1 MTRPIYMDYHAT
13 TPVDPGV
20 LEAMLPFFQEKFGNP
35 ASRNHPFGWDAE
47 SAVATAREQVAKL
60 IGAREKEI
68 TFTAGASESNNLA
81 IKGVLEFQR
90 SKGNHLVTCATEHRS
105 VIDTCRSLERKGL
118 ARVTVVPVDRHG
130 CLDPRAVEAALTP
143 QTVLI
148 SIMLANNEIGTIH
161 PLAEVGR
168 IAKRRGVLFHSDAT
182 QGVGK
187 IPVGVDALGVDLLSL
202 SAHKIYGPK
211 GIGALYLRSKE
222 PRVRIA
228 PLTEGGGQERGLRS
242 GTLNVP
248 GIVGLGKACEIAAA
262 LMAEESKRLATLRD
276 GLQQTL
282 TRELDHVTLNGHPVE
297 RLPGNLNLSFNF
309 VEAESLL
316 MALNR
321 EIALSTGSACSS
333 ATLEPSYVLKA
344 LGKGDEIVHSSIR
357 FGLGRFTTAAEVE
370 TVAKRVI
377 AEVRRLRKLSPD
389 YAMAC
394 AS

>member
-1 MTRPIYMDYHAT
+1 
-13 TPVDPGV
+13 
-20 LEAMLPFFQEKFGNP
+20 MLPFFQDKFGNP
-35 ASRNHPFGWDAE
+35 ASRNHSFGWDAE
-47 SAVATAREQVAKL
+47 SAVEAAREQVAKL
-60 IGAREKEI
+60 IGALEKEI

-81 IKGVLEFQR
+81 IKGVLELHR
-90 SKGNHLVTCATEHRS
+90 AKGNHVVTCATEHRS

-118 ARVTVVPVDRHG
+118 ARVTVVPVDGHG

-168 IAKRRGVLFHSDAT
+168 IAKRHGVLFHSDAT

-187 IPVGVDALGVDLLSL
+187 IPVGVDAIGVDLLSL

-211 GIGALYLRSKE
+211 GVGALYLRSKD

-228 PLTEGGGQERGLRS
+228 PLVEGGGQERGLRS

-248 GIVGLGKACEIAAA
+248 GIVGLGKACEIAGAV
-262 LMAEESKRLATLRD
+262 MAEEGKRLAALRD
-276 GLQQTL
+276 RLQQTL

-297 RLPGNLNLSFNF
+297 RLPGNLNLSFGF

-316 MALNR
+316 MALGR

-344 LGKGDEIVHSSIR
+344 LGKGDELAHSSIR
-357 FGLGRFTTAAEVE
+357 FGLGRFTTAAEVD
-370 TVAKRVI
+370 TVAKRVV

-389 YAMAC
+389 YAVAC

>member
-1 MTRPIYMDYHAT
+1 MDYHAT

-20 LEAMLPFFQEKFGNP
+20 LESMLPFFQDKFGNP
-35 ASRNHPFGWDAE
+35 ASRNHSFGWDAE
-47 SAVATAREQVAKL
+47 SAVEAAREQVAKL

-81 IKGVLEFQR
+81 IKGVLEFHR
-90 SKGNHLVTCATEHRS
+90 AKGNHVVTCATEHRS

-118 ARVTVVPVDRHG
+118 AQVTVVPVDGHG
-130 CLDPRAVEAALTP
+130 RLDPRAVEAALTP
-143 QTVLI
+143 ETVLI

-168 IAKRRGVLFHSDAT
+168 IAKHHGVLFHSDAT

-187 IPVGVDALGVDLLSL
+187 IPVGVDAIGVDLLSL

-211 GIGALYLRSKE
+211 GVGALYLRSRD

-228 PLTEGGGQERGLRS
+228 PLVEGGGQERGLRS

-248 GIVGLGKACEIAAA
+248 GIVGLGKACQIAGAV
-262 LMAEESKRLATLRD
+262 MAEESKRLAALRD
-276 GLQQTL
+276 RLQQTL

-297 RLPGNLNLSFNF
+297 RLPGNLNLSFGF

-316 MALNR
+316 MALGR

-344 LGKGDEIVHSSIR
+344 LGKGDEIAHSSIR
-357 FGLGRFTTAAEVE
+357 FGLGRFTTAAEVD

-389 YAMAC
+389 YAVAC

>member
-1 MTRPIYMDYHAT
+1 MDYHAT

-20 LEAMLPFFQEKFGNP
+20 LEAMLPFFQDKFGNS
-35 ASRNHPFGWDAE
+35 ASRNHSFGWDAE
-47 SAVATAREQVAKL
+47 SAVEAAREQVAKL

-81 IKGVLEFQR
+81 IKGVLEFHR
-90 SKGNHLVTCATEHRS
+90 AKGNHVVTCATEHRS
-105 VIDTCRSLERKGL
+105 VIDTCRSLERKGV
-118 ARVTVVPVDRHG
+118 ARITVVPVDCNGRV
-130 CLDPRAVEAALTP
+130 DPCAVETALTP

-168 IAKRRGVLFHSDAT
+168 IAKRHGVLFHSDAT

-187 IPVGVDALGVDLLSL
+187 IPVGVDAIGVDLLSL

-211 GIGALYLRSKE
+211 GVGALYLRSKD

-228 PLTEGGGQERGLRS
+228 PLVEGGGQERGLRS

-248 GIVGLGKACEIAAA
+248 GIVGLGRACEIAGAV
-262 LMAEESKRLATLRD
+262 MAEEAKRLAVLRD
-276 GLQQTL
+276 RLQQTL

-297 RLPGNLNLSFNF
+297 RLPGNLNLSFGF

-316 MALNR
+316 MALGR

-344 LGKGDEIVHSSIR
+344 LGKGDDIAHSSIR
-357 FGLGRFTTAAEVE
+357 FGLGRFTTAAEVDS
-370 TVAKRVI
+370 VAKRVI
-377 AEVRRLRKLSPD
+377 AEVRRLRKLSAE
-389 YAMAC
+389 YAVAC
-394 AS
+394 AG